1 MGLAAD
7 VSSLFLKMAEV
18 SILKNILKYVIER
31 DNDGL
36 KFMFMTE
43 QTNIFRKPW
52 DVEKTNTL
60 LSESKIWEKV
70 QLKQKEKRKHGTRK
84 KAVIGHDIYSE
95 NHKLIKQKMII
106 SNQKQDR
113 QRPMRPTSKPS
124 KPYL

>member
-1 MGLAAD
+1 M
-7 VSSLFLKMAEV
+7 
-18 SILKNILKYVIER
+18 KNILKYVIER

-95 NHKLIKQKMII
+95 NHKLMMQNYKLRAENDNLK
-106 SNQKQDR
+106 SKAR
-113 QRPMRPTSKPS
+113 QTKANETHI
-124 KPYL
+124 